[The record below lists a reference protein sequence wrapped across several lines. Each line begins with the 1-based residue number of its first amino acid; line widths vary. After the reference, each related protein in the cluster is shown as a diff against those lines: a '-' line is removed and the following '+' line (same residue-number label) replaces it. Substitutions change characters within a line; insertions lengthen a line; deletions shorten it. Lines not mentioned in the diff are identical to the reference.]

1 MNRVVHF
8 EIQATKPERAIKF
21 YTEVFGWHI
30 YKWESMETDYWAVET
45 APKDSK
51 DPGINGGLL
60 VRPADVPPL
69 ECGTNAFVCTIDVEN
84 FDLIAK
90 KSCKLGARLQCQ
102 NLHCRKWHGLDI
114 FWILRI
120 TLSGYIK
127 KTKTQNERVM
137 E

>member
-30 YKWESMETDYWAVET
+30 YKWEGMDSDYWAVET
-45 APKDSK
+45 APKESK
-51 DPGINGGLL
+51 EPGINGGLL

-84 FDLIAK
+84 FDIISQKILQAGGKVAMPKFAMPGMAWLGYFLDTEDNTFGIYQEDKNAK
-90 KSCKLGARLQCQ
+90 
-102 NLHCRKWHGLDI
+102 
-114 FWILRI
+114 
-120 TLSGYIK
+120 
-127 KTKTQNERVM
+127 
-137 E
+137 